1 MSKVFEDAYK
11 EFAAADVP
19 DLWDRIEAG
28 LTEKS
33 APVIAD
39 PKKPAKIVI
48 FMKRYATT
56 AAALVCVAVL
66 IPAIMLVGK
75 FGLGGNKSE
84 SAAYE
89 AAPMEMAYEAEA
101 PAAEAPEAEMY
112 EEAAAEMYEEAAA
125 EMFAETEMYEN
136 AAGGTVTEEAVAE
149 EDAEADLFHA
159 VEAASKTELYDE
171 EEMVEEAEAASE
183 AEAEEEP
190 ELEES
195 APAEADDAKKS
206 AGEEA
211 ASKEGLV
218 VEDAAEGLFYGNVK
232 LKVIENSEMER
243 FFEGT
248 EKETFGYICRMTVLE
263 DPEGL
268 FAEGEELQIF
278 VSALSSFY
286 YVEDGVFILD
296 LEAFDTEE
304 GRYYT
309 VKQFHEQIEP

>member
-39 PKKPAKIVI
+39 PKKPAKIVT

-75 FGLGGNKSE
+75 FGLGGNKAE

-112 EEAAAEMYEEAAA
+112 EEAAAEMFAEEEMYEEAAA
-125 EMFAETEMYEN
+125 E
-136 AAGGTVTEEAVAE
+136 TVAEEAAAA

-171 EEMVEEAEAASE
+171 EEMVEEAEAAPE

-190 ELEES
+190 KLEES

-268 FAEGEELQIF
+268 LQEGEELQIF

>member
-39 PKKPAKIVI
+39 PKKPAKIVT

-112 EEAAAEMYEEAAA
+112 EEAAAEMFAEEEMYEEAAA
-125 EMFAETEMYEN
+125 ET
-136 AAGGTVTEEAVAE
+136 VAE
-149 EDAEADLFHA
+149 EVAAAEDAEADLFHA

-171 EEMVEEAEAASE
+171 EEMVEEAEAAPE

-218 VEDAAEGLFYGNVK
+218 AEDAAEGLFYGNVK

-268 FAEGEELQIF
+268 LAEGEELQIF

>member
-33 APVIAD
+33 APVIEE
-39 PKKPAKIVI
+39 PKKPAKIVT

-101 PAAEAPEAEMY
+101 PAAEVPE
-112 EEAAAEMYEEAAA
+112 AEMYEEAAA
-125 EMFAETEMYEN
+125 EMFAEEEMYEET
-136 AAGGTVTEEAVAE
+136 AEEAVAE
-149 EDAEADLFHA
+149 EAAAAEDAEADLFHA

-171 EEMVEEAEAASE
+171 EEMVEEAEAAPE

-218 VEDAAEGLFYGNVK
+218 AEDAAEGLFYGNVK

-248 EKETFGYICRMTVLE
+248 EEETFGYICRMTVLE

-268 FAEGEELQIF
+268 LAEGEELQIF

-296 LEAFDTEE
+296 LEVFDTEE